1 MYKRQSYNYW
11 NSSEH
16 INTAAGK
23 NYYVN
28 SILFA
33 SDTSKVI
40 GPTNGSGQGQT
51 TSPYTLGSAVTGSS
65 LTSLGNLTA
74 LFVDGNIRQVV
85 AANSA
90 SDSLLGAISGVSNG
104 LQITTDTSNN
114 QNYIFHNGS
123 TVTAR
128 VSQEGKLVAG
138 ASSGVGYPAKLQ
150 AHGAGDCLDLNSTSG
165 AAVIH
170 FYESG
175 SGRFDI
181 KTNNGTSGL
190 TFRDSL
196 NGEDRLVINSDGD
209 LLPGDDNTQDLGA
222 SGTRWANVYSAD
234 VHLNNTGTGG
244 NEVDG
249 SEGSWTMQEGAD
261 DLFLIN
267 RITGKKYKF
276 NLTEV

>member
-1 MYKRQSYNYW
+1 MPYLFHT
-11 NSSEH
+11 H
-16 INTAAGK
+16 I
-23 NYYVN
+23 
-28 SILFA
+28 
-33 SDTSKVI
+33 
-40 GPTNGSGQGQT
+40 
-51 TSPYTLGSAVTGSS
+51 PY
-65 LTSLGNLTA
+65 
-74 LFVDGNIRQVV
+74 I
-85 AANSA
+85 
-90 SDSLLGAISGVSNG
+90 
-104 LQITTDTSNN
+104 
-114 QNYIFHNGS
+114 
-123 TVTAR
+123 
-128 VSQEGKLVAG
+128 
-138 ASSGVGYPAKLQ
+138 
-150 AHGAGDCLDLNSTSG
+150 
-165 AAVIH
+165 
-170 FYESG
+170 
-175 SGRFDI
+175 FDI

-196 NGEDRLVINSDGD
+196 NGEDRLVINADGD